1 MKAGVLP
8 PTPSTEHQLP
18 LQVLLDPHLME
29 HVGELAPVDD
39 EWAHLLDID
48 EVMNCSECELE
59 HNFYLLALAPG
70 CFSRGDC
77 SVEQY

>member
-1 MKAGVLP
+1 
-8 PTPSTEHQLP
+8 
-18 LQVLLDPHLME
+18 ME

-39 EWAHLLDID
+39 EWAHLRDID